1 MRGSMYARG
10 VEQRTTRPHCSG
22 RGHGWKAFEMTG
34 EPTLQWPVPGGLLER
49 LGRRP
54 DEIEARSRSLAA
66 EATARWPGPD
76 AELAA
81 ACIYAAGD
89 IGIADRLSIGGN
101 PAEKGAAALG
111 SGARVL
117 VDVGMARAGATRVET
132 EIGVA
137 VGTDGSRELAARAG
151 TTRAAAGM
159 CLAWDHFGRD
169 GVVVVGNAP
178 TALLAALDLAVA
190 RGRPACVIA
199 TCPGFTLAEEAK
211 NELAASDLPHVA
223 LRGTRGGSGMAVA
236 MLNALAKLAREDP

>member
-1 MRGSMYARG
+1 MS
-10 VEQRTTRPHCSG
+10 
-22 RGHGWKAFEMTG
+22 EMSG
-34 EPTLQWPVPGGLLER
+34 EPTIQWPVPGGLLDR
-49 LGRRP
+49 LGRP
-54 DEIEARSRSLAA
+54 PEAIETRSRALAA
-66 EATARWPGPD
+66 EATARWQGPD

-89 IGIADRLSIGGN
+89 VGIADRLAIGGS
-101 PAEKGAAALG
+101 PAEKGAAALR

-117 VDVGMARAGATRVET
+117 VDIDMARAGATQVES

-137 VGTDGSRELAARAG
+137 VGADGSRELAARAG

-159 CLAWDHFGRD
+159 YRAWDEFGRG

-178 TALLAALDLAVA
+178 TALLAALDLAAA

-211 NELAASDLPHVA
+211 DALAASDLPHVA

-236 MLNALAKLAREDP
+236 MLNALARLAREDA